1 MDGVGLSSR
10 ERLCESA
17 RPAASARPGAARACA
32 MRQALQGGSGGAPP
46 CPVALGELESP
57 SVKAA
62 FATHKHFPHTY
73 TVVLLPSSSTSPPSE
88 LRPSQYR
95 SGSVL
100 DLVSTHSYE
109 VRRRWDK
116 NIYRN
121 SSRPEPFRVWW
132 SGLQPRMAA
141 SPPDFVAWTYDS
153 PVYLRQGTVGNPTL
167 ISSAARYIERFSF

>member
-100 DLVSTHSYE
+100 DLVSTRTRY
-109 VRRRWDK
+109 VVGGTK
-116 NIYRN
+116 TYIGILVGRN
-121 SSRPEPFRVWW
+121 RFGFGGLVCSHAWLPHLQILLRGRMTHRCT
-132 SGLQPRMAA
+132 SGKVQ
-141 SPPDFVAWTYDS
+141 
-153 PVYLRQGTVGNPTL
+153 
-167 ISSAARYIERFSF
+167 